1 MGPKERPVPKPH
13 ARSVIAKITKTLHS
27 GTIHAQPKPRP
38 PLRPPPRSLRI
49 ISGYPHTTSSS
60 SSRTQAI
67 PLTQTDSDSFE
78 SGVQKGL
85 SIDLEHLVIPDFLKF
100 PLSGQILPADPAQL
114 KDKTEVERSVQ
125 NQRILDILKEFHGVS
140 TVAHQLGQ
148 SKFPELHM
156 RHLLRNLEPETV
168 KRHLNKFLHFV
179 NWLKF
184 DGGIT
189 MDAIQPFHIADYL
202 MDTVPSKKNAEW
214 RFKPA
219 IGSLTWTSKTLGL
232 QQLANSLE
240 SDLIKSFFAS
250 KSRPPLN
257 PDIMPVTLG
266 LIFTLETLLK
276 QSDVAIAALPLG
288 AFLLMFW
295 AGLRYSDIQRVFVA
309 DIHLSDGILRGK
321 TWKSKSRKTGMSFS
335 CITAGLTGTHS
346 KNWAT
351 IWLSHLTKWWSDLSN
366 MQGMDWK
373 PDFLIPTIYPKTGVA
388 KPQPMAHYQA
398 SIWLRLFLERSGGI
412 KPTLHGLKAG
422 LVAIGKQLTLPD
434 EWLAEQ
440 AHHAPKHATATY
452 TRDDTY
458 FQLRL
463 QVTVMQY
470 LQKGWRPL
478 VPQSR
483 GSSHPVTDA
492 PFSCVDW
499 LTWEWLF
506 PNPPPMPISL
516 EQRPR
521 STKIPANVE
530 EVDSSS
536 SSTSS
541 TSEDS
546 DDNEAE
552 RVFLLNNFNMIA
564 HNATRKGNKLVPS
577 CGASMGL
584 PERIYIE
591 SKSVPSE
598 YNFCNRRPCIIKLSD
613 HVD

>member
-1 MGPKERPVPKPH
+1 
-13 ARSVIAKITKTLHS
+13 
-27 GTIHAQPKPRP
+27 
-38 PLRPPPRSLRI
+38 
-49 ISGYPHTTSSS
+49 
-60 SSRTQAI
+60 
-67 PLTQTDSDSFE
+67 
-78 SGVQKGL
+78 
-85 SIDLEHLVIPDFLKF
+85 
-100 PLSGQILPADPAQL
+100 
-114 KDKTEVERSVQ
+114 
-125 NQRILDILKEFHGVS
+125 
-140 TVAHQLGQ
+140 
-148 SKFPELHM
+148 
-156 RHLLRNLEPETV
+156 
-168 KRHLNKFLHFV
+168 
-179 NWLKF
+179 
-184 DGGIT
+184 
-189 MDAIQPFHIADYL
+189 
-202 MDTVPSKKNAEW
+202 
-214 RFKPA
+214 
-219 IGSLTWTSKTLGL
+219 
-232 QQLANSLE
+232 
-240 SDLIKSFFAS
+240 
-250 KSRPPLN
+250 
-257 PDIMPVTLG
+257 
-266 LIFTLETLLK
+266 
-276 QSDVAIAALPLG
+276 
-288 AFLLMFW
+288 
-295 AGLRYSDIQRVFVA
+295 
-309 DIHLSDGILRGK
+309 
-321 TWKSKSRKTGMSFS
+321 MSFS

-366 MQGMDWK
+366 MQGVDWK

-506 PNPPPMPISL
+506 PNPPPMQISL

-546 DDNEAE
+546 DYNEAE
-552 RVFLLNNFNMIA
+552 RVFLLNMIA
-564 HNATRKGNKLVPS
+564 HDATRKGNKLVPS

-591 SKSVPSE
+591 SKSVP
-598 YNFCNRRPCIIKLSD
+598 RAK
-613 HVD
+613 

>member
-1 MGPKERPVPKPH
+1 
-13 ARSVIAKITKTLHS
+13 
-27 GTIHAQPKPRP
+27 
-38 PLRPPPRSLRI
+38 
-49 ISGYPHTTSSS
+49 
-60 SSRTQAI
+60 
-67 PLTQTDSDSFE
+67 
-78 SGVQKGL
+78 
-85 SIDLEHLVIPDFLKF
+85 
-100 PLSGQILPADPAQL
+100 
-114 KDKTEVERSVQ
+114 
-125 NQRILDILKEFHGVS
+125 
-140 TVAHQLGQ
+140 
-148 SKFPELHM
+148 
-156 RHLLRNLEPETV
+156 
-168 KRHLNKFLHFV
+168 
-179 NWLKF
+179 
-184 DGGIT
+184 